1 MYSIIIGQE
10 DYPKVQ
16 TNKCRILANCK
27 QFFFFQKIL
36 QTVNE
41 EKKGE
46 EKEDLENDPAR
57 VSRLFYLQL
66 YSSVLNS
73 TEPQNQPKQQSKA
86 QKLISSVTNTLKR
99 KSSKNDNSSE
109 IVHPQLQRTLSQDF
123 EQDNEESLHE
133 TVIVE
138 TIVPESLPS
147 ESFTR
152 EDLNMDTNTI
162 PVPVLNTRMKNLSQF
177 SFRYR
182 DNEAL
187 PTLQKLPPRYSDA

>member
-1 MYSIIIGQE
+1 M
-10 DYPKVQ
+10 
-16 TNKCRILANCK
+16 
-27 QFFFFQKIL
+27 
-36 QTVNE
+36 
-41 EKKGE
+41 
-46 EKEDLENDPAR
+46 
-57 VSRLFYLQL
+57 
-66 YSSVLNS
+66 
-73 TEPQNQPKQQSKA
+73 
-86 QKLISSVTNTLKR
+86 TNTLKR

-187 PTLQKLPPRYSDA
+187 PTLQKLPPRYVKIMPKSKFDAIMI

>member
-1 MYSIIIGQE
+1 MTFWVIFKQCDYVLIGI
-10 DYPKVQ
+10 
-16 TNKCRILANCK
+16 NKQIVL
-27 QFFFFQKIL
+27 QKIL

-41 EKKGE
+41 EKSNKSGQE
-46 EKEDLENDPAR
+46 DDLENDPAR

-73 TEPQNQPKQQSKA
+73 TEPQKEPKQLSKA

-99 KSSKNDNSSE
+99 KSSKNDTLNSE
-109 IVHPQLQRTLSQDF
+109 FNHPQLQRNLSQDF

-138 TIVPESLPS
+138 TIVPPESLPS
-147 ESFTR
+147 DSFTR

-187 PTLQKLPPRYSDA
+187 PTLQKLPPR

>member
-1 MYSIIIGQE
+1 M
-10 DYPKVQ
+10 Q
-16 TNKCRILANCK
+16 T
-27 QFFFFQKIL
+27 FFFQKIL

-41 EKKGE
+41 DKKG

-133 TVIVE
+133 TVICE

-152 EDLNMDTNTI
+152 EDMDTNTI

-187 PTLQKLPPRYSDA
+187 PTLQKLPPRLKV

>member
-1 MYSIIIGQE
+1 M
-10 DYPKVQ
+10 
-16 TNKCRILANCK
+16 
-27 QFFFFQKIL
+27 
-36 QTVNE
+36 
-41 EKKGE
+41 
-46 EKEDLENDPAR
+46 
-57 VSRLFYLQL
+57 
-66 YSSVLNS
+66 NS
-73 TEPQNQPKQQSKA
+73 EFN
-86 QKLISSVTNTLKR
+86 
-99 KSSKNDNSSE
+99 
-109 IVHPQLQRTLSQDF
+109 HPQLQRNLSQDF

-138 TIVPESLPS
+138 TIVPPESLPS

-187 PTLQKLPPRYSDA
+187 PTLQKLPPR